1 MGDTKERI
9 LLTALELFSEN
20 GYEAVSVS
28 HIAAGLGITKGALY
42 RHYRSKRDIFES
54 ILARMERRDAEQAG
68 AHDLPQG
75 TRAEMEEAYA
85 AATAADT
92 AAFAK
97 AMFRYWTED
106 SFASR
111 FRRMLTLEQF
121 GSEEMGALYQQYLAS
136 GPAEYLRDLFD
147 AWGLPSPAAAA
158 AEFYAP
164 MFLSYSLYDAAE
176 DKAAVT
182 AALDALLDRAAERL
196 TNKNRERNTHM
207 ENSDGIIIRRE
218 TEHDHRAVENL
229 IRESFWNVYRPGCLE
244 HFVIHRLRDDPA
256 FVPELDLVMEKDGEI
271 IGQNMFMRAVIRADD
286 GRDVPIMT
294 MGPICVDPAVKRRG
308 FGKRLLDYSLEKAAE
323 MGCGALC
330 FEGNIGFYGKSGFT
344 YASDFGIR
352 YHGLPESADASFFL
366 CRELIDG
373 YLDGVTGE
381 YAPPE
386 GYFAAEREPAAFE
399 AFEAQFPPK
408 EKKKLPGQL
417 V

>member
-1 MGDTKERI
+1 MKD
-9 LLTALELFSEN
+9 LLREGVDFDA
-20 GYEAVSVS
+20 
-28 HIAAGLGITKGALY
+28 IGLQFHQFKP
-42 RHYRSKRDIFES
+42 R
-54 ILARMERRDAEQAG
+54 
-68 AHDLPQG
+68 
-75 TRAEMEEAYA
+75 EMEEAYA

-136 GPAEYLRDLFD
+136 GPAEYLQDLFD

-218 TEHDHRAVENL
+218 TERDHRAVENL

-271 IGQNMFMRAVIRADD
+271 MGQNMFMRAVIRADN

-352 YHGLPESADASFFL
+352 YHGLPEGADASFFL

-386 GYFAAEREPAAFE
+386 GYFAAEREPEAFE